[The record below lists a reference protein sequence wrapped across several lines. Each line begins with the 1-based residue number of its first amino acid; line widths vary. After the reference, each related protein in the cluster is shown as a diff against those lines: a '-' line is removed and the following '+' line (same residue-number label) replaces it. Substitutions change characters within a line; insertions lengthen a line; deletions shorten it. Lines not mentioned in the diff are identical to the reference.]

1 MLQMYRRV
9 AARLTVFVLVM
20 LVVEF
25 LDEFAYSALE
35 AARPLIR
42 DAFMLTYVEVS
53 LITVVPVLVAILVE
67 PVAGLFADTGKRR
80 LLMVSG
86 AILFGLGLIL
96 QGFAPIFSVFLVG
109 ATLQAPASGIFVS
122 LAQASLM
129 DDAPQR
135 REHRMALWTFSGS
148 LAVVTGP
155 LLLAAMTAL
164 GSNWRPAFIGIGVL
178 SLVVALSI
186 ALLPKNPA
194 LRSETADDVVN
205 ESNQSL
211 RDRLK
216 DVVAL
221 LRNRNVWRW
230 LILLES
236 SNLMLDVLFGL
247 LALYMVDVVGV
258 TPAEA
263 SLAIVVWTGVGLLG
277 DFLLIPLLERVR
289 GLIYLRFSASLT
301 LILFPTFLLV
311 DQWVGKL
318 VLLAL
323 MGLFNA
329 GWYAILQSKLYDTL
343 DGQSGA
349 VLIVGNAAGLFGTL
363 LPLLLGMVAQRQG
376 LEVAMWCLLAGP
388 IALLIALPR
397 PANSDDDV

>member
-9 AARLTVFVLVM
+9 ASRLTIFVLVM

-42 DAFMLTYVEVS
+42 DAFKLTYVEVS

-109 ATLQAPASGIFVS
+109 ATLQAPASGIFVN

-135 REHRMALWTFSGS
+135 RENRMALWTFSGS

-164 GSNWRPAFIGIGVL
+164 GSNWRLAFIGIGVL

-216 DVVAL
+216 NVAAL

-349 VLIVGNAAGLFGTL
+349 VLIVGNAAGLFGAL